1 MPMEFAYMISDV
13 LNLLK
18 KDLGQPVQEPAMDL
32 KVGRAFL
39 AGYIKA
45 LVSRG
50 CAKSKRVGPVKVC
63 FKRTGEG

>member
-1 MPMEFAYMISDV
+1 MEFAYMISDV

-18 KDLGQPVQEPAMDL
+18 KDLGQPVQELVREL
-32 KVGRAFL
+32 KVNRTLL
-39 AGYIKA
+39 AECLKA

-50 CAKSKRVGPVKVC
+50 CAKSKRVGPAKIC